1 MHFSCRSFGGNM
13 EDSSNMDITCPTCC
27 FSFKLLKTLKQH
39 HCLVKICSP
48 EEPPDLVVRDEQE
61 ISRLMGAVGRFG
73 SSPRKIIKFCQD
85 TGTVLPGLYP
95 FYFPTQRR
103 NSYPIL
109 RKLGSVE
116 DSYGLLKEA
125 AREGPVRLPRR
136 LKIRFGEQIY
146 EIDSSLLMP
155 SNKQLMKGFSMIIKN
170 NHIRVLKKV
179 SSNIHFP
186 NICIP
191 TF

>member
-1 MHFSCRSFGGNM
+1 M
-13 EDSSNMDITCPTCC
+13 EDSPILDKTCPTCC

-39 HCLVKICSP
+39 HCLIKICSP

-95 FYFPTQRR
+95 FFFPTQRR

-109 RKLGSVE
+109 RMLGSME

-125 AREGPVRLPRR
+125 AKEGPVRLPRR
-136 LKIRFGEQIY
+136 LKIRFA
-146 EIDSSLLMP
+146 IDSSLLMP
-155 SNKQLMKGFSMIIKN
+155 SNKQLMRGFSMITRN
-170 NHIRVLKKV
+170 NHIRVVKKV
-179 SSNIHFP
+179 SSDIFF
-186 NICIP
+186 P
-191 TF
+191 TFYLLDILPSIQAHFHS